1 MLKVYIHG
9 RPQGQDIWSVAPVGD
24 DKFYLN
30 PFLDSKIGDGMDAAL
45 LIDVW
50 QGNAYYSY
58 IHRKNVSEKGNRP
71 NAYFAITICFEKHL
85 CTEVSMLYDLLDSV
99 YKQLCLNNI
108 IEKAGEQER
117 FLISQFKEKENV
129 LNQVN
134 TVIVQNVNKLMVH
147 NLISLETNIDTTKK
161 QVKTYANVD
170 VDSPQFFSDCKSYRT
185 LVAPIIT
192 SKDKL
197 PIELN
202 QRISVLESEK
212 NKLAEDRNNWQSK
225 AERTYSEN
233 QQLLENKKDLQN
245 QVVSLNDSIKTIK
258 QEVESEYKNQIQKLQ
273 KELEEQKNLVK
284 ELDKGIKQ
292 KDVQLQ
298 QLDSDLKKLQKAH
311 KSPASEPAN
320 PKDKKSKDI
329 SDKKEQQVE
338 LPVDTENLSEVF
350 NFIKYTLRRMA
361 GRFPVAEKYITIGS
375 TLFNSILLIV
385 IFIFLYL
392 GTKKDDN
399 AIDVDYVSARIDIPE
414 LNGGNLKVDSMYTLQ
429 LKNVSTEENYRWK
442 VEGCSTELEGNTFVV
457 KDTGEITIKCINSS
471 NIEVKQRKV
480 KAEK

>member
-1 MLKVYIHG
+1 MLKVYVHG

-30 PFLDSKIGDGMDAAL
+30 PFLDSKIGDGMDAVL

-108 IEKAGEQER
+108 IEKVGEQER

-338 LPVDTENLSEVF
+338 LPVDTENLSKV
-350 NFIKYTLRRMA
+350 IKSIKDDVRRMA
-361 GRFPVAEKYITIGS
+361 GRFSVAEKFVIIGS
-375 TLFNSILLIV
+375 TLFNSILLI
-385 IFIFLYL
+385 IIPIFLYFW
-392 GTKKDDN
+392 TKKSDN
-399 AIDVDYVSARIDIPE
+399 PIDVDQFSIRIDIPE
-414 LNGGNLKVDSMYTLQ
+414 LEKKTLDVGSTYTLD
-429 LKNVSTEENYRWK
+429 LKSNSNIQDYYWR
-442 VEGCSTELEGNTFVV
+442 VEGVAILSNTNTFVV
-457 KDTGEITIKCINSS
+457 QDTGEVVIDCVDSS
-471 NIEVKQRKV
+471 NNVIKQRKIIA
-480 KAEK
+480 K